1 VPSPVG
7 RTCYRKGRENE
18 RGASVLAVVGTV
30 LWLLL
35 VGAFWYVRP
44 SDHVWLLGSVGL
56 GVCYFSAFMW
66 YVSRGD

>member
-7 RTCYRKGRENE
+7 LTCYRKGRENE

-35 VGAFWYVRP
+35 VGALWYVRP
-44 SDHVWLLGSVGL
+44 PDLVWLLGSVVL
-56 GVCYFSAFMW
+56 GVCYFSALMW